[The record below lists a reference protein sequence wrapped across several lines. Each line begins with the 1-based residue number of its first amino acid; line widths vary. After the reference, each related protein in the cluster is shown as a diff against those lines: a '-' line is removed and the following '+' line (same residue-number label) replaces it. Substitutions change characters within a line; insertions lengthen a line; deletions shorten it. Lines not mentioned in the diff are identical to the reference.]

1 MLTDWYDGYVARR
14 WGFITRWG
22 STLDPFADKVLISSA
37 LFCYVIL
44 DLVPAWTVWVIVV
57 RDVLITTLR
66 SYMEYKGRT
75 FNTSKMAKTKT
86 FTQFVVIHYILL
98 VHVAATSLPDGHAL
112 QPWAVALMDRSIVD
126 TLMIATALFTLVTGI
141 LYLFSNRTVFQQNH
155 G

>member
-1 MLTDWYDGYVARR
+1 
-14 WGFITRWG
+14 
-22 STLDPFADKVLISSA
+22 
-37 LFCYVIL
+37 
-44 DLVPAWTVWVIVV
+44 
-57 RDVLITTLR
+57 
-66 SYMEYKGRT
+66 
-75 FNTSKMAKTKT
+75 MAKTKT